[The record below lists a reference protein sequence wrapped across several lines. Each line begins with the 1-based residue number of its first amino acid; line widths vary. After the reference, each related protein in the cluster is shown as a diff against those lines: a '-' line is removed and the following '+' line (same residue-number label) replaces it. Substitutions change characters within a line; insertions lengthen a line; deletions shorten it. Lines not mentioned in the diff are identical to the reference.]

1 MDNFVCFRLEKQKK
15 QNKTKR
21 QQQQQQQRAL
31 FFALLT
37 HLVLTCAR
45 EIIRNSVPGFEVMQ
59 M

>member
-1 MDNFVCFRLEKQKK
+1 MDNFVCFRLEK
-15 QNKTKR
+15 KTK
-21 QQQQQQQRAL
+21 QQQQRAL
-31 FFALLT
+31 FFVLLT

>member
-1 MDNFVCFRLEKQKK
+1 MDNFVCFRLEKQKQK
-15 QNKTKR
+15 NKTKR
-21 QQQQQQQRAL
+21 QQQQQRAL
-31 FFALLT
+31 FFVLLT